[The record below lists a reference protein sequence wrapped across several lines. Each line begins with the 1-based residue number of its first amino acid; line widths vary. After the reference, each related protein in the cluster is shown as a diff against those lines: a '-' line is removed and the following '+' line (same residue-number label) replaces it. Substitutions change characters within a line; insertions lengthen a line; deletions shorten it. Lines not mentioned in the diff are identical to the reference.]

1 MISQQARRVLE
12 SSHLA
17 HLVTLNP
24 DGSPQM
30 SCVWV
35 ELDGEEV
42 VCAHLQRNRKVR
54 NVENDSRV
62 ALSIEA
68 GTVAESGLAEYLVI
82 YGRARIVEGGAPEL
96 LRRLARI
103 YMGPDVV
110 FPPMPNPP
118 AGFITRIIVDRI
130 TGVGPWSQTDRH
142 TTD

>member
-1 MISQQARRVLE
+1 MTMLSEHARQVLE

-24 DGSPQM
+24 NGSPQL

-42 VCAHLQRNRKVR
+42 VCAHLQLNQKVR
-54 NVENDSRV
+54 NIENDSRV
-62 ALSIEA
+62 ALSIEV
-68 GTVAESGLAEYLVI
+68 GTVAESGLAEYLVV
-82 YGRARIVEGGAPEL
+82 YGHARIVEGGAPEL

-103 YMGPDVV
+103 HMGPDAV

-118 AGFITRIIVDRI
+118 AGFITRITVDRI
-130 TGVGPWSQTDRH
+130 SGVGPWA
-142 TTD
+142 